1 MEKIQKDPKILD
13 LWLSNTLKATKE
25 SEGSHRIEGAHAA
38 KTLSRVNEDDLSVVS
53 PGVLY
58 IYIYLLF
65 IVNLL
70 NIQKVTRSV
79 YSSEEEDG
87 GAGGGVT
94 ISEGADFNCGLS
106 LAGMRLD
113 DRFVAAGGSEV
124 SFCTVKYAPPNT
136 AAPNNNVTNKPMPGP
151 PSATSKS
158 SPRTVASSTLPTR
171 TVVGRLYLPS
181 VNVFDSGRLP

>member
-1 MEKIQKDPKILD
+1 
-13 LWLSNTLKATKE
+13 
-25 SEGSHRIEGAHAA
+25 
-38 KTLSRVNEDDLSVVS
+38 
-53 PGVLY
+53 
-58 IYIYLLF
+58 
-65 IVNLL
+65 
-70 NIQKVTRSV
+70 
-79 YSSEEEDG
+79 
-87 GAGGGVT
+87 
-94 ISEGADFNCGLS
+94 
-106 LAGMRLD
+106 MRLD